1 MQLPNENIA
10 IYAEEMTYLFCHA
23 NPNLSEDKKVVY
35 LLCGVKQELFTGMVH
50 NPPKTIAEFLT
61 EATGI
66 EKTLEMRAPQYNHQV
81 LSPKSE
87 IQALRSDELRET
99 IRVVVCEELQRMFP
113 STQPK
118 VASIADSASSKRI
131 SSSIL
136 ESLNHCSLSS
146 KRSPTLP

>member
-1 MQLPNENIA
+1 MQLPNENIV
-10 IYAEEMTYLFCHA
+10 IYAEEMTHLFFHA
-23 NPNLSEDKKVVY
+23 NPNLSEDKKVVC
-35 LLCGVKQELFTGMVH
+35 LLRGVKQELFAGMVH

-61 EATGI
+61 EATDI
-66 EKTLEMRAPQYNHQV
+66 EKTLEIRARQYNHQV

-99 IRVVVCEELQRMFP
+99 IRVLREELQRMFP

-131 SSSIL
+131 SSSPL
-136 ESLNHCSLSS
+136 ESLNHRSLSS